1 MRLCIKQVFRTLS
14 KTVPVYIYTT
24 DDNMSDPSTF
34 AVVLTLKGCRAED
47 EFFRTGVNDFMYKKK
62 KMVRVD

>member
-14 KTVPVYIYTT
+14 KTVPVYKYIIFTT

-34 AVVLTLKGCRAED
+34 AVVLTLKGCRA
-47 EFFRTGVNDFMYKKK
+47 
-62 KMVRVD
+62 